1 MKQIIMVALLI
12 PFSWGIRAQQLQIR
26 GKVVDLSG
34 KSPLEFA
41 NITLQTAD
49 SAFVTGTTTDSKGL
63 FRIEKVEAGDYHVSV
78 SSIGY
83 KTSVVS
89 VLGLSRDIDLGTI
102 LLASSSISLDE
113 VTVSASAIRN
123 TSDRKIAFPTPEQK
137 AASSNG
143 INLLSA
149 LMLPRLQV
157 DPIRNSVSLPNEG
170 SIQYRIN
177 GIKVELS
184 DIRGLSPQEV
194 IRVEYHDNPGLRYG
208 DASVVLDYIVRREI
222 SGGSVNLDL
231 SNSPTTS
238 FGDDQVSA
246 KFNHKK
252 SEFGLRYAARYRNP
266 YHIWTEGAE
275 TFRFENGETLERTSE
290 GLPKGMSESTHDF
303 SFNYNLVD
311 NDHYYFNATLRY
323 TLSDEDKGTK
333 KNLYTNNRPEDKTY
347 VWNPNNNS
355 TQCPSLDLYFQ
366 RTLPHKQMLVLN
378 MVGTYINTN
387 ASQMYQEWKN
397 DILLSDI
404 LSNIDGDKYS
414 IIGEG
419 IYERQFETS
428 RLGGGLRHTQSW
440 TDNSYSGTVE
450 GRTKM
455 RQAETYLYTEFSG
468 KAKKLSYT
476 VGIGVSRSWFRQEGE
491 EDYRYYTFRPKVS
504 LQYDFTNDM
513 YFRVNGSINNVSPS
527 LSELS
532 AIEQYID
539 TLQIRRGNPYLK
551 PYKSYDMQANY
562 LYKKGIFTGDLN
574 FYYSNSPYR
583 IMEEIIR
590 ENDKFIC
597 VTDNQKRWQ
606 QLSGDLT
613 LRIGPI
619 VKRIVS
625 LSVTGGVN
633 RYISEGNSYSH
644 IYTNW
649 YYRASIMALYK
660 RFMAMFQI
668 QSSYNRFVGET
679 LIGGENIHMFMLRYN
694 HGKFAVGAGLMMP
707 FSKQYKRVEENRNAY
722 ASSYTNMY
730 ANDFSRMLMLT
741 FSWNLDF
748 GRKFKE
754 GNKKLWNSDKDP
766 GIMR

>member
-1 MKQIIMVALLI
+1 MKQIIMAALLI
-12 PFSWGIRAQQLQIR
+12 SFSWGIRAQQLQIR
-26 GKVVDLSG
+26 GKVIDLSD

-49 SAFVTGTTTDSKGL
+49 SAFITGTTTDSKGL
-63 FRIEKVEAGDYHVSV
+63 FRIEKVKAGDYQVSV

-89 VLGLSRDIDLGTI
+89 VLGLSQPIDLGTI
-102 LLASSSISLDE
+102 SLASSSISLDE
-113 VTVSASAIRN
+113 VTVNASAIRN
-123 TSDRKIAFPTPEQK
+123 TADRKIAFPTSEQK

-143 INLLSA
+143 INLLNA
-149 LMLPRLQV
+149 LMLPRLEV

-170 SIQYRIN
+170 TIQFCIN

-208 DASVVLDYIVRREI
+208 NASVVLDYIVRRET

-238 FGDDQVSA
+238 FGDDQVST

-252 SEFGLRYAARYRNP
+252 SEFGLQYAVRYRNP
-266 YHIWTEGAE
+266 YHIWTEGVE
-275 TFRFENGETLERTSE
+275 TFRFESGETMERTSE
-290 GLPKGMSESTHDF
+290 GLPRGMSETAHNLSL
-303 SFNYNLVD
+303 NYNLVD

-323 TLSDEDKGTK
+323 FLSDEDKGGG
-333 KNLYTNNRPEDKTY
+333 KNLYTNNNPEDKTY
-347 VWNPNNNS
+347 AWNPNSNS
-355 TQCPSLDLYFQ
+355 TKRPSLDLYYQ
-366 RTLPHKQMLVLN
+366 RTLPHKQTLILN
-378 MVGTYINTN
+378 MVGTYIHTN
-387 ASQMYQEWKN
+387 ANQMYQEWKN

-404 LSNIDGDKYS
+404 LSNVDGDKYS

-419 IYERQFETS
+419 IYERQFEAG
-428 RLGGGLRHTQSW
+428 RLGGGLKHTQSW
-440 TDNSYSGTVE
+440 TDNTYSGTVG

-455 RQAETYLYTEFSG
+455 KQSETYLYTEFSG
-468 KAKKLSYT
+468 RVKKLNYT
-476 VGIGVSRSWFRQEGE
+476 AGIGVSRSWLKQEGE
-491 EDYRYYTFRPKVS
+491 EDYQYYTFRPKVS
-504 LQYDFTNDM
+504 LQYNFTDNM
-513 YFRVNGSINNVSPS
+513 YFRVNGSVNNVSPS

-574 FYYSNSPYR
+574 FYYSNSPDR
-583 IMEEIIR
+583 IMEEVIR
-590 ENDKFIC
+590 ENNKFIRI
-597 VTDNQKRWQ
+597 TDNQKGWQ
-606 QLSGDLT
+606 KLSGDLT
-613 LRIGPI
+613 LRVGPI
-619 VKRIVS
+619 IKRIIS

-644 IYTNW
+644 TYNNW
-649 YYRASIMALYK
+649 YYRASVMAMYK
-660 RFMAMFQI
+660 KFMAMFQI
-668 QSSYNRFVGET
+668 QSSYNTFVGE
-679 LIGGENIHMFMLRYN
+679 LLHGGENIHMFMFRYN
-694 HGKFAVGAGLMMP
+694 QGKFAVGAGLMMP
-707 FSKQYKRVEENRNAY
+707 FSSQYKRVEENRNAY
-722 ASSYTNMY
+722 APSRTNMY

-741 FSWNLDF
+741 FSWNFDF

-754 GNKKLWNSDKDP
+754 ANKKLWNSDEDS